1 MSKVSKPNWGT
12 KRNCTACGVPFY
24 DLNHNPASCP
34 KCGNEFDPTVAARA
48 KRKAGKRNAKDED
61 METQGGPAL
70 KQGASGRKM
79 KKKMDD
85 DDVGDGIGELMEI
98 EDVDDIENLH
108 ELSELEEVEENSI
121 NEDDADEEALIEELD
136 TGDNV
141 IVENVEDEEAM
152 VLVQEIED
160 EEQEAAISSKK
171 KKK

>member
-1 MSKVSKPNWGT
+1 MSKPSWGT
-12 KRNCTACGVPFY
+12 KRSCTACGVPFY

-34 KCGNEFDPTVAARA
+34 KCGNEFDPAVAARA
-48 KRKAGKRNAKDED
+48 KRKAGKRSTKDD
-61 METQGGPAL
+61 DAQMLTGSSL
-70 KQGASGRKM
+70 KSSGLSG
-79 KKKMDD
+79 KKLKKTDD

-136 TGDNV
+136 TGDNT
-141 IVENVEDEEAM
+141 IVENVEDEEAIA
-152 VLVQEIED
+152 LVREIED
-160 EEQEAAISSKK
+160 EEQETISSSKK